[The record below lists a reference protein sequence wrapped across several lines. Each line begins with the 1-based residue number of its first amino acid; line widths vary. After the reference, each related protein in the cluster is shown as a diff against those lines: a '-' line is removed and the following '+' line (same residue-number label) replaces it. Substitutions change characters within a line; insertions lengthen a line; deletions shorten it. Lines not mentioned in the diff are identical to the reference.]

1 MEGNTSHSQ
10 KSIFIFLKKSIYFY
24 LYILSL
30 HIFISNILFFLVTLF
45 TTFHHF
51 HRVST
56 TCTLNDIEINPTT
69 VPMHHRERCSNRD
82 MWLKTRVGLRR
93 ELKSLEISNSI

>member
-10 KSIFIFLKKSIYFY
+10 KSIYFY

-45 TTFHHF
+45 TTFHHFNF

-82 MWLKTRVGLRR
+82 MWLKTRVG
-93 ELKSLEISNSI
+93 SLL

>member
-10 KSIFIFLKKSIYFY
+10 KSIFIFFIKINLFLSVHSQCIWYFQY
-24 LYILSL
+24 TIFPLY
-30 HIFISNILFFLVTLF
+30 
-45 TTFHHF
+45 FHHF

-69 VPMHHRERCSNRD
+69 VPMHHRESGMSNRD
-82 MWLKTRVGLRR
+82 
-93 ELKSLEISNSI
+93 